1 MKGIG
6 IRLDQKNRY
15 KISMEKPDDLVC
27 QTGQFGFVP

>member
-15 KISMEKPDDLVC
+15 KISMEKPNDLVC
-27 QTGQFGFVP
+27 QTGQFDFVP